1 LRRFAFEM
9 KPNDTI
15 YVQSGRRIVGKG
27 RLQERYRFDH
37 AGIVEF
43 DSVPWQHQRKLSFAF
58 AS

>member
-1 LRRFAFEM
+1 M